1 VRRKRTELTPREFD
15 TFRYMAEGKRSK
27 DIAQIMG
34 LSPKTVETHVQRGLA
49 RLGAETPCHAV
60 AMLLKQGKL

>member
-1 VRRKRTELTPREFD
+1 
-15 TFRYMAEGKRSK
+15 MAEGKRSK